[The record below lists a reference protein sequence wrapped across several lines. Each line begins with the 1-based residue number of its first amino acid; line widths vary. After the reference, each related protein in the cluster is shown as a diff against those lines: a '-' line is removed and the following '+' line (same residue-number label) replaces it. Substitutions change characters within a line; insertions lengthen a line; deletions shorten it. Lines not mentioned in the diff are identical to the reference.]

1 MSDDD
6 DDITIRPSLCPSVC
20 PMSQLSYA
28 VGTLAAGSLAMC
40 GLRTRPRTDVD
51 PSRVELP
58 TARGISSRRPP
69 GAITCFIAVCLFVC
83 WSVWLSEKLCKKL
96 CNILELELR

>member
-1 MSDDD
+1 MMMIS
-6 DDITIRPSLCPSVC
+6 RSVRLCPSVC
-20 PMSQLSYA
+20 PMAQLSYA

-58 TARGISSRRPP
+58 TARGISSRRPR
-69 GAITCFIAVCLFVC
+69 GDNLFYRGLLICLLVGLAVRKIT
-83 WSVWLSEKLCKKL
+83 
-96 CNILELELR
+96 